1 MAQCVAPGEIKR
13 FAEARAGRFP
23 APQTT
28 RGAATWVAPGG
39 AGVALVGDALHAYPP
54 DLGQAPASAP
64 ACAPAR
70 APPADPPAPRHG
82 ETQHFLCWPPPPLNG
97 ARDAR
102 GGGVTRGAAAR
113 RA

>member
-39 AGVALVGDALHAYPP
+39 AGGALGGDALHAYPP

-70 APPADPPAPRHG
+70 APPGDIG
-82 ETQHFLCWPPPPLNG
+82 ETQHF
-97 ARDAR
+97 
-102 GGGVTRGAAAR
+102 
-113 RA
+113 